1 MENQP
6 TSGSLWSRLTKGAK
20 YTVYALVIAMVCT
33 AVYFIA
39 PGLTVSA
46 SKQLQALEL
55 NSDNLNNT
63 TKGALLPLPKSEQ
76 SSAVSS
82 KGKIIIAEYAWN
94 GNSGMI
100 AANGG
105 PRTTEG
111 SLMEAAGINLEI
123 VRQDM
128 VGGLRDMQIKFVEE
142 FASGT
147 DYPKSDKAAFGVSIM
162 GDGAPFY
169 ISTTQKSLDDKFGKG
184 KYHVQNIAAIG
195 LSYGEDKLIGPKI
208 WKDNPQS
215 MKGCVISSVI
225 GDGDWVVAVNYA
237 SANNVQ
243 VNPDATT
250 YDANAIN
257 FVPSQDD
264 DYINSVKEL
273 IKSQKTGFTVPL
285 KEVVDGKL
293 TGKTINHK
301 IDGAT
306 TWTPGDKMAFD
317 ALTGFTDVI
326 STKEFVNQMATSVI
340 VIKEWALLHEK
351 EVIAM
356 LKQTYVANNQIKL
369 YDEWAVAASVA
380 VAKTYNFETPKYWYD
395 LFKGQK
401 GTKEGLDYNIGG
413 SKVFNY
419 ADAMQYFGIT
429 DGNNRYKAVYNQV
442 STYLTDL
449 NPCDFNGTCKDGV
462 VGYEDAV
469 NLYFL
474 KSITDVDAGKTEK
487 ITYTETKTN
496 VMAKGN
502 WSIRFETGSS
512 KVSGDTKDL
521 ITIYNLLVQAEQTK
535 VKIIGHTD
543 NVGNSISNLTLSKD
557 RAQSIKE
564 YLINKGISEQR
575 FQLVDGLGDTQ
586 PIGNNKTD
594 IGKASNRRV
603 EIILLD

>member
-1 MENQP
+1 MDNQP

-20 YTVYALVIAMVCT
+20 FTIYGLVIAVICV

-46 SKQLQALEL
+46 SKQLQGLEL
-55 NSDNLNNT
+55 NSDNLNNKT
-63 TKGALLPLPKSEQ
+63 NGALLPLPKNEQ
-76 SSAVSS
+76 SSVVSS

-100 AANGG
+100 VANGG

-128 VGGLRDMQIKFVEE
+128 VGSLRDMQVKFVEE
-142 FASGT
+142 FASGVE
-147 DYPKSDKAAFGVSIM
+147 YPKSDKSAFGVSIM

-169 ISTTQKSLDDKFGKG
+169 ISTTQKSLDEKFGKG

-237 SANNVQ
+237 SANKIP
-243 VNPDATT
+243 VNPDAST

-264 DYINSVKEL
+264 DFINSVKEL

-285 KEVVDGKL
+285 KEVIDGKL
-293 TGKTINHK
+293 TGRTIDHK

-326 STKEFVNQMATSVI
+326 STKEFVNQMATSLI
-340 VIKEWALLHEK
+340 VVKEWALQHEK
-351 EVIAM
+351 DVITI
-356 LKQTYVANNQIKL
+356 LKQTYIACNQIKL
-369 YDEWAVAASVA
+369 YDEWAVKASECVA
-380 VAKTYNFETPKYWYD
+380 NTYKFETPKYWYD

-413 SKVFNY
+413 TRVFNY
-419 ADAMQYFGIT
+419 ADAMAYFGIS

-442 STYLTDL
+442 SSYLTDL
-449 NPCDFNGTCKDGV
+449 NPCGFNETCKDGV

-474 KSITDVDAGKTEK
+474 KSISDVDAGKSDK
-487 ITYTETKTN
+487 ISYTETKTK
-496 VMAKGN
+496 VMANGN
-502 WSIRFETGSS
+502 WKINFATGSTAIQGS
-512 KVSGDTKDL
+512 EKDL
-521 ITIYNLLVQAEQTK
+521 ETIYNLLVQAEQTK
-535 VKIIGHTD
+535 LKVIGHTD
-543 NVGNSISNLTLSKD
+543 ATGNPQANIDLSKG
-557 RAQSIKE
+557 RANSVKQ
-564 YLINKGISEQR
+564 YLISRGISEDR
-575 FQLVDGLGDTQ
+575 FQTVDGKGSNE
-586 PIGNNKTD
+586 PIGDNKTTD
-594 IGKASNRRV
+594 GKTKNRRV
-603 EIILLD
+603 EITLLD